1 MGAFMQP
8 QGQVQTILN
17 MKHFKSNPQH
27 ALDLPRFCV
36 APPKSSPGAS
46 GSAYTFTDV
55 TQSSLFLE
63 DGISEEVVEELRA
76 KGHTCHSVKGYER
89 ALFGRGQIIRSTIDP
104 RTGRKVLAAGSDP
117 RADGHASGW

>member
-27 ALDLPRFCV
+27 ALDLPRICV

-46 GSAYTFTDV
+46 GNAYTFTDV

-63 DGISEEVVEELRA
+63 DGISEEVIEELRA

-89 ALFGRGQIIRSTIDP
+89 ALFGRGQIIRSRIDP
-104 RTGRKVLAAGSDP
+104 RTGHKVLAAGSDP
-117 RADGHASGW
+117 RADGHATGW